1 MGAAWAH
8 LFPSRVQAMRARAC
22 LRALAGAL
30 SPGMRGRRLSPP
42 RMTVTV
48 EARDSAFGL
57 VTEPDRRQRPMT
69 AHARLVAN
77 EERL

>member
-1 MGAAWAH
+1 
-8 LFPSRVQAMRARAC
+8 
-22 LRALAGAL
+22 
-30 SPGMRGRRLSPP
+30 
-42 RMTVTV
+42 MTVTV